1 MAYKNERKGEIQ
13 PSSESQIQ
21 LSENPHQKETGQI
34 MYRRNELTGSY
45 KAQALTERNFRADC
59 KTRADK

>member
-45 KAQALTERNFRADC
+45 KAQALTERNF
-59 KTRADK
+59 